1 MMSLPT
7 ALSLCSLLASGFA
20 VLAVGAV
27 YSRLRLLERTALNPG
42 NTLLSDEHPI
52 APKALQPTGNATT
65 TLVLLL
71 SDGCSVC
78 GVVWRAAADYV
89 ATHDLGRSR
98 LVALFP
104 SQGAA
109 RTFGDAPG
117 LECVVD
123 PGMWSALSEGYTPC
137 LYLIGTSGRVT
148 DRRFV
153 YTDTDVSALLAGLA
167 RVTDSTGSHH
177 AL

>member
-7 ALSLCSLLASGFA
+7 AFSLCSLLVSAFA
-20 VLAVGAV
+20 MLAVGAV
-27 YSRLRLLERTALNPG
+27 YSRLRMLERTALNPG
-42 NTLLSDEHPI
+42 STLLIDELPI

-71 SDGCSVC
+71 SNGCSVC
-78 GVVWRAAADYV
+78 GVVWRAAAEYV
-89 ATHDLGRSR
+89 ATHDLAGSR
-98 LVALFP
+98 LVALFA

-109 RTFGDAPG
+109 GTFGDAPG

-167 RVTDSTGSHH
+167 RVTDPTGSHH